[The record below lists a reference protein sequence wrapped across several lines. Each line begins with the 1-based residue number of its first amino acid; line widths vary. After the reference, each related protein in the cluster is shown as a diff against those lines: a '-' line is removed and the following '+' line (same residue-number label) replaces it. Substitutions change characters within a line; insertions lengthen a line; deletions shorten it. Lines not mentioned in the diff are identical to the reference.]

1 MPSGNGAGIAKDSA
15 MTNDTIIRNYR
26 CARCWGALVEKYLDG
41 MFVVVCAADP
51 AHEGKVTQGFV
62 EHRRAI
68 NNLEAAEVGSI
79 YAELLELPR
88 RDLKA
93 ASQALYGDDPLV

>member
-1 MPSGNGAGIAKDSA
+1 MPSGNGAGIAKNGA

-26 CARCWGALVEKYLDG
+26 CARCWGALVEKYLDDA
-41 MFVVVCAADP
+41 FVVACAADHT
-51 AHEGKVTQGFV
+51 HEGMVTQTFV

-68 NNLEAAEVGSI
+68 NNLEAAEVGSA

-93 ASQALYGDDPLV
+93 ASQALYGDE